1 MINYIKI
8 NTNRLNTDA
17 ETVAGMISGIKTELN
32 GMKQNVAQLDS
43 MWDGPSSEAFKK
55 AFQDD
60 MNAMETI
67 IKNIE
72 SIHSYEVNAKSKYES
87 CENRVSG
94 IVAGIRV

>member
-1 MINYIKI
+1 MINYIKV
-8 NTNRLNTDA
+8 NTNRLSTDA
-17 ETVAGMISGIKTELN
+17 DTVAGMISGIKSELN
-32 GMKQNVAQLDS
+32 GMKQNVAQLDG

-67 IKNIE
+67 VKNLE

-87 CENRVSG
+87 CENRVGG